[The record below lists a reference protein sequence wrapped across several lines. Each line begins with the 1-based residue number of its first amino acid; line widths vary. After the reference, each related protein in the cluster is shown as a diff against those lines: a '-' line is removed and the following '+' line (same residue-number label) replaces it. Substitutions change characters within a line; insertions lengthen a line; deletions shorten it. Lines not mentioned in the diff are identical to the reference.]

1 MKLFIMVVLGHSRL
15 IIILNSAGTRYKND
29 LKQRRKESVNSEN
42 NQKRKQLSQ
51 EFLVVKRKKVEME
64 DLVKE
69 LDADADK
76 FVLEAGI
83 TDDIL
88 EMKKLVTK
96 ANFVK

>member
-1 MKLFIMVVLGHSRL
+1 ME
-15 IIILNSAGTRYKND
+15 
-29 LKQRRKESVNSEN
+29 QRRKEFVNSEN

-51 EFLVVKRKKVEME
+51 EFLVVKRKKFEME

-69 LDADADK
+69 LDADVDK

-83 TDDIL
+83 TDDIV

-96 ANFVK
+96 ANSVKELVKEKNKQIHEL

>member
-1 MKLFIMVVLGHSRL
+1 ME
-15 IIILNSAGTRYKND
+15 
-29 LKQRRKESVNSEN
+29 QRRKEFVNSEN

-51 EFLVVKRKKVEME
+51 EFLVVTRKKFEME

-69 LDADADK
+69 LDADVDK

-83 TDDIL
+83 TDDIV

-96 ANFVK
+96 ANSVKELVKEKNKQIHEL

>member
-1 MKLFIMVVLGHSRL
+1 MVVLGHSRL
-15 IIILNSAGTRYKND
+15 IIILKSAGTRYKND

-96 ANFVK
+96 ANSVK

>member
-1 MKLFIMVVLGHSRL
+1 ME
-15 IIILNSAGTRYKND
+15 
-29 LKQRRKESVNSEN
+29 QRRKESVNSEN

-51 EFLVVKRKKVEME
+51 EFLVVKRKKFEME

-69 LDADADK
+69 LDADVDK

-83 TDDIL
+83 TDDIV

-96 ANFVK
+96 ANSVKELVKEKNKQIHEL

>member
-1 MKLFIMVVLGHSRL
+1 ME
-15 IIILNSAGTRYKND
+15 
-29 LKQRRKESVNSEN
+29 QRRKESVSSEN

-51 EFLVVKRKKVEME
+51 EFLVVKRKKFEME

-69 LDADADK
+69 LDADVDK

-83 TDDIL
+83 TDDIV

-96 ANFVK
+96 ANSVKELVKEKNKQIHEL

>member
-1 MKLFIMVVLGHSRL
+1 
-15 IIILNSAGTRYKND
+15 
-29 LKQRRKESVNSEN
+29 
-42 NQKRKQLSQ
+42 
-51 EFLVVKRKKVEME
+51 ME

-96 ANFVK
+96 ANFVKQLVKEKKKQIHELQATIEKMEMELR